1 MFTWQLKCG
10 ASIVEIT
17 LGLFAEKE
25 NRFPKGAQLTFG
37 SPWSSREFIPRN
49 LVVQGKP
56 NFIGKTNGHSRGDE
70 REVSIDAIIAQMK
83 PERTSGLENSA
94 TSEHAI
100 AAGNAR
106 DIPGGNI
113 RDGQQQ
119 ATKEHTRHVGHARG
133 VPA

>member
-1 MFTWQLKCG
+1 MLKKK
-10 ASIVEIT
+10 T
-17 LGLFAEKE
+17 
-25 NRFPKGAQLTFG
+25 RFPKGAQLTFG
-37 SPWSSREFIPRN
+37 SPWSSSEFIPRN

-70 REVSIDAIIAQMK
+70 RKVSIDATIAQMK

-106 DIPGGNI
+106 DIPGGNV
-113 RDGQQQ
+113 RGGQQQ
-119 ATKEHTRHVGHARG
+119 ATKEHTRHVGHA
-133 VPA
+133 